1 MSFFQAFEKFSDH
14 IALIDDRGRSLSY
27 SQLADRVDE
36 LARRLEGARAIVAVA
51 CTNNIES
58 VIAYLAV
65 LKANHV
71 ALLLDSELADELKQ
85 ALFNCFSVSGLI
97 AQDGE
102 VIRLNNVAPVLHQD
116 LALLLSTSGSTG
128 SPKLVKLT
136 QANLFSNA
144 SAIADYLGLDASE
157 RPLTSLPFH
166 YSYGLSVLNSHLLVG
181 ATVLVTGEA
190 VTQREFWNFL
200 HEHHATSFA
209 GVPYTYEML
218 HRLRFATMSLPSLRY
233 YTQAGGKLR
242 PDLVTYFAEAAQRH
256 QQRFIVMYGQT
267 EATARIAY
275 LPAELALTVTGSIG
289 RVIPGGKLYIQD
301 ESGTCVT
308 QSHQTGELVYEGANV
323 MMGYAASAAEL
334 ALGDQCGGRL
344 ATGDLAYFDEQ
355 GLFYITGRK
364 KRFIKML
371 GNRIDLGQVE
381 LKLQGLGFECAVV
394 GRDDQL
400 VVVSVYADAQTIK
413 QCLQAIFHF
422 HPSRVTV
429 HRLEV
434 LPHNSSGKIQYGVL
448 ESTFLVS
455 E

>member
-1 MSFFQAFEKFSDH
+1 MSFFQAVEKFSNN

-27 SQLADRVDE
+27 SQLADRVAG
-36 LARRLEGARAIVAVA
+36 LARRLEGERAIVAVA
-51 CTNNIES
+51 CANNIES

-65 LKANHV
+65 LKAGHV
-71 ALLLDSELADELKQ
+71 ALLLDSELQNELKQ
-85 ALFNCFSVSGLI
+85 ALLNHFAVSWLVT
-97 AQDGE
+97 QDGG
-102 VIRLNNVAPVLHQD
+102 VVRLDNVAPVLHQE

-144 SAIADYLGLDASE
+144 SAIADYLRLDASE
-157 RPLTSLPFH
+157 RALTSLPFH

-181 ATVLVTGEA
+181 ATLLVTAEA
-190 VTQREFWNFL
+190 VTRREFWNFL
-200 HEHHATSFA
+200 REYDATSFA

-242 PDLVTYFAEAAQRH
+242 PDLVTYFAEAALNH
-256 QQRFIVMYGQT
+256 QQRFVVMYGQT

-275 LPAELALTVTGSIG
+275 LPAELALTVTDSIG
-289 RVIPGGKLYIQD
+289 KVIPGGKLYIQD
-301 ESGTCVT
+301 ESGACVT

-323 MMGYAASAAEL
+323 MMGYAASAEDL
-334 ALGDQCGGRL
+334 ALGDQCDGRL

-400 VVVSVYADAQTIK
+400 VVVSVHADAQTIK
-413 QCLQAIFHF
+413 QCLQDVFHF

-429 HRLEV
+429 HGIEA
-434 LPHNSSGKIQYGVL
+434 LPYNSSGKIQYAML
-448 ESTFLVS
+448 ESGFLAS